1 LRRRAS
7 SYKALAA
14 ILAKMRL
21 IHYPQLLA
29 TPWKNG
35 GGVTREIF
43 SDPPGATLDSFLWR
57 ISIAD
62 VSCSGPFSVFPG
74 IDRVIV
80 LLDGDGM
87 HLEFADGRNH
97 DLTSSLTPYRF
108 RGEEPVHAHLAGAPS
123 RDLNLML
130 RRDAVEGDVEVWRDA
145 RDTIAGLSVVLFCVK
160 GQWIVAAPNGTR
172 CTLDLQQTLINES
185 GDDCL
190 TVVPQEPDSVLL
202 AISVGPKSI
211 GNHHAT

>member
-1 LRRRAS
+1 MRRIP
-7 SYKALAA
+7 YQ
-14 ILAKMRL
+14 
-21 IHYPQLLA
+21 HLLV

-35 GGVTREIF
+35 GGVTREIA
-43 SDPPGATLDSFLWR
+43 SDPPDATLDNFLWR

-87 HLEFADGRNH
+87 SLEFADGQTH

-108 RGEEPVHAHLAGAPS
+108 RGEASIHARLAGAPS

-130 RRDAVEGDVEVWRDA
+130 RRDAVEGDVEIWRDA
-145 RDTIAGLSVVLFCVK
+145 HDTIAGVSVVLFCVK
-160 GQWIVAAPNGTR
+160 GQWIVNAPNGTR
-172 CTLDLQQTLINES
+172 HTLDLRQALINES
-185 GDDCL
+185 GDDSL

-202 AISVGPKSI
+202 AISVRPKSI
-211 GNHHAT
+211 GTHHAT

>member
-1 LRRRAS
+1 MRE
-7 SYKALAA
+7 
-14 ILAKMRL
+14 KMRL
-21 IHYPQLLA
+21 VHYQQLLA

-35 GGVTREIF
+35 GGVTREIV
-43 SDPPGATLDSFLWR
+43 SDPSGATVDNFLWR

-62 VSCSGPFSVFPG
+62 ISCSGPFSVFPG

-97 DLTSSLTPYRF
+97 HLTSSLAPYRF
-108 RGEEPVHAHLAGAPS
+108 RGEEPVHAHLAGTPS

-130 RRDAVEGDVEVWRDA
+130 RRDAVEGDIEIWRDA

-160 GQWIVAAPNGTR
+160 GQWIVTASNGTR
-172 CTLDLQQTLINES
+172 CTLDLQQTLINEV
-185 GDDCL
+185 GADRL

-211 GNHHAT
+211 GANHAT